1 MNFNFEKLRSQDASV
16 TYNVNNNFKLNG
28 RFGKD
33 PAKSD
38 STKSYKN
45 FSRKPIL
52 CIIQICRKKSDLQLI
67 RQ

>member
-38 STKSYKN
+38 STKSYKK
-45 FSRKPIL
+45 SRESQFFASFRSVERSPI
-52 CIIQICRKKSDLQLI
+52 CN
-67 RQ
+67 